1 MNLLQKQNFRDISEM
16 LLENVYQQI
25 LELKITFSDDIVFIK
40 GL

>member
-25 LELKITFSDDIVFIK
+25 LELKIKFSDDIVFIK